1 MPIFDKHKSRI
12 KLWVGT
18 GKTKGNVHYS
28 ILTQD
33 NKTVEQIIN
42 KMTSR
47 ILKKHYK
54 NNFRLAI
61 FYDNNSG
68 KEIKRISSKALSL
81 NTSTDRQTAKIK
93 LWIGFPDNEKNATW
107 YNLELLNNLDN
118 TEIIRN
124 MTEKILRD
132 KYNYDFT
139 TAIFYNN
146 ISGIPLMKV
155 NGKLKKR

>member
-18 GKTKGNVHYS
+18 GSNKGNVHYS

-33 NKTVEQIIN
+33 KKTEEQIIS

-54 NNFRLAI
+54 DDFRIAV
-61 FYDNNSG
+61 FYNNNSG
-68 KEIKRISSKALSL
+68 AEIKRISGRSL
-81 NTSTDRQTAKIK
+81 MPNISTDRQTAKIK
-93 LWIGFPDNEKNATW
+93 LWIGLPDNVKNATW
-107 YNLELLNNLDN
+107 YNLEILNNLEN

-124 MTEKILRD
+124 MTERILSA

-146 ISGIPLMKV
+146 LSGIPLMKV
-155 NGKLKKR
+155 KGKQLKK